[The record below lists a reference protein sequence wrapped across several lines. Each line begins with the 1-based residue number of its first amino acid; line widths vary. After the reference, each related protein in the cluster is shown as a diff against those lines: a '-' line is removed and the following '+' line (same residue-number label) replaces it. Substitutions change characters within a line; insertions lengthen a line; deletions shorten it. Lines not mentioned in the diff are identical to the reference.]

1 MKRNRIIAAIVV
13 VVVAIVVFALYKMKS
28 NAPFKATYETAEV
41 TRGNISSSVTATGTV
56 EPITQVEVGTQ
67 VSGIVDKIYVDYNS
81 VVKKGQVIAV
91 LDKVNLESE
100 LASQKA
106 SLSNSEIE
114 YDYELKNYT
123 RQKNLFDKGLISDSE
138 YEQAYYTYM
147 KAKNSL
153 DVARNNVAKAETNLG
168 YATIYAPINGVVLS
182 KSVEE
187 GQTVAS
193 SFSTPTLFI
202 IAEDL
207 TQMRVIADV
216 DEADI
221 GSVVEGLRVEFTVDA
236 YPNTTFSGEV
246 VQVRQEATTT
256 SNVVTYEVVIN
267 APNNDL
273 KLKPGLTA
281 SVTIYTEE
289 RNNVLIVPGKA
300 LHFTPSRELIGE
312 KDTIIDCEGQNKLW
326 TREGN
331 KFIAHAVE
339 TGMSLGSQT
348 EIISGINEGD
358 KVITNI
364 KSGEMPGENSE
375 AMPAEANK
383 QEEASSPFMPGRPGK
398 KK

>member
-1 MKRNRIIAAIVV
+1 MKKNKNIIIA
-13 VVVAIVVFALYKMKS
+13 VAILIVGIVIYSIMQK
-28 NAPFKATYETAEV
+28 NAPHKATYESGEIT
-41 TRGNISSSVTATGTV
+41 TGNISLSVTATGTV

-100 LASQKA
+100 LASQQS
-106 SLSNSEIE
+106 SLSSAQTE
-114 YDYELKNYT
+114 YEYELKNYN
-123 RQKNLFDKGLISDSE
+123 RQKGLYEKGLVSESD
-138 YEQAYYTYM
+138 YDQAYYTYM
-147 KAKNSL
+147 KAKNNY
-153 DVARNNVAKAETNLG
+153 DVAKNNVAKAKTNLG

-182 KSVEE
+182 KDVEE

-193 SFSTPTLFI
+193 SYSTPTLFV

-221 GSVVEGLRVEFTVDA
+221 GNVFEGQRVEFTVDA
-236 YPNTTFSGEV
+236 YPGNIFNGEV
-246 VQVRQEATTT
+246 IQVRQEATTT

-281 SVTIYTEE
+281 SVTIYTSE
-289 RNNVLIVPGKA
+289 RNNVLLAPSKA
-300 LHFTPSRELIGE
+300 LRFSPAADLIGE
-312 KDTIIDCEGQNKLW
+312 NDTIIDCEGTSKVW
-326 TREGN
+326 TREDN
-331 KFIAHAVE
+331 KFVAHAVE
-339 TGMSLGSQT
+339 TGLSSGSQIEIVSGAT
-348 EIISGINEGD
+348 EGMRVLTGINIG
-358 KVITNI
+358 T
-364 KSGEMPGENSE
+364 MPGETAVSTDNADQKE
-375 AMPAEANK
+375 T
-383 QEEASSPFMPGRPGK
+383 SPFMPARPGSK

>member
-1 MKRNRIIAAIVV
+1 MKQKKNIIIA
-13 VVVAIVVFALYKMKS
+13 VAIIIVGVVLYSVLKK
-28 NAPFKATYETAEV
+28 NAPHKVTYENAQV
-41 TRGNISSSVTATGTV
+41 TRGNINISVTATGTV

-81 VVKKGQVIAV
+81 IVKKGQVIAV

-100 LASQKA
+100 LASQES
-106 SLSNSEIE
+106 SLSSAQTE
-114 YDYELKNYT
+114 YEYELKNYT
-123 RQKNLFDKGLISDSE
+123 RQKGLYEKGLVSE
-138 YEQAYYTYM
+138 AEYDQAYYTYM
-147 KAKNSL
+147 KAKNSF
-153 DVARNNVAKAETNLG
+153 DVAKNNVAKAKTNLG

-182 KSVEE
+182 KDVEE

-193 SFSTPTLFI
+193 SYSTPTLFV

-221 GSVVEGLRVEFTVDA
+221 GNVFEGQRVEFTVDA
-236 YPNTTFSGEV
+236 YPNTIFNGEV
-246 VQVRQEATTT
+246 IQVRQEATTT

-281 SVTIYTEE
+281 SVTIYTTE
-289 RNNVLIVPGKA
+289 RQNVLLAPGKA
-300 LHFTPSRELIGE
+300 LHFTPSPELIG
-312 KDTIIDCEGQNKLW
+312 KDDTIIDCEAKQKLW

-331 KFIAHAVE
+331 KFIAHGVE
-339 TGMSLGSQT
+339 TGLSSGSQT
-348 EIISGINEGD
+348 EIVSGINEGD
-358 KVITNI
+358 VIITGI
-364 KSGEMPGENSE
+364 TTGLMPGEA
-375 AMPAEANK
+375 AMPNGTNDQKE
-383 QEEASSPFMPGRPGK
+383 SSPFMPQRPGGNK